1 MHVFDLHCDT
11 IARLYA
17 GEHLDSLSDGHIS
30 LEKLRRGGTTCQ
42 CFAVFV
48 PWNPQGPQRPWMPDT
63 PEAYF
68 EGACAAWQRE
78 LERSAA
84 SLAPA
89 RTAAEV
95 LENQAAG
102 KVGGMLTVE
111 DCVALNGHIER
122 LDDWHQ
128 KGVRM
133 AALTWNY
140 ENSLGW
146 PNSPDPAAHGRGLK
160 PFGMEA
166 VARMNELGIAVDVSH
181 LSEGGFWDV
190 ARLSRKPF
198 AASHSCA
205 RALCDVPRNLT
216 DAQLRAIGDA
226 GGVVGVN
233 YYARFLRPEAVGK
246 GETTEIDDVLRHLR
260 HMANVAGVEALALG
274 SDYDGMDSRLAWGD
288 AGGQQAL
295 AEALERVF
303 TPAQAEQICWKNA
316 LRFFRD
322 VIGA

>member
-1 MHVFDLHCDT
+1 MHIFDLHCDT
-11 IARLYA
+11 LLRLYA
-17 GEHLDSLSDGHIS
+17 GEHLDALAGGHVS
-30 LEKLRRGGTTCQ
+30 LEKLRRGGTLCQ

-48 PWNPQGPQRPWMPDT
+48 PWNPDGPQRPWMPDS

-68 EGACAAWQRE
+68 EGACRAWERE
-78 LERSAA
+78 LLRCADA
-84 SLAPA
+84 LRPA
-89 RTAAEV
+89 RSVAEL

-102 KVGGMLTVE
+102 KVSGMLTVE

-122 LDDWHQ
+122 LDDWQ
-128 KGVRM
+128 RKDVRM

-146 PNSPDPAAHGRGLK
+146 PNSPDPESHRRGLK
-160 PFGMEA
+160 PFGIEA
-166 VARMNELGIAVDVSH
+166 VERMNELGIAVDVSH

-190 ARLSRKPF
+190 AHCSRKPF

-216 DAQLRAIGDA
+216 DAQLRAVAEA

-233 YYARFLRPEAVGK
+233 YYARFLRPEATGA
-246 GETTEIDDVLRHLR
+246 GETTELSDVLRHLR
-260 HMANVAGVEALALG
+260 HMADVAGVEALALG

-288 AGGQQAL
+288 AGGQQTL

-303 TPAQAEQICWKNA
+303 PHDAVEKICWKNA